1 MKIVYVVQ
9 EENGD
14 IYSICSS
21 YDAAE
26 RDMKVFLNELFV
38 KRKIDSD
45 DLVLCLDQL
54 EHDGGVDG
62 IAYIETWGVRD

>member
-26 RDMKVFLNELFV
+26 RDMKVLLNELFV
-38 KRKIDSD
+38 KHRIDSD
-45 DLVLCLDQL
+45 DLVLYLDQL
-54 EHDGGVDG
+54 DHDGCVDG
-62 IAYIETWGVRD
+62 IAYIETWGVRN